1 MQCTLPIE
9 MIQPR
14 QIFADTLKPLLQ
26 MLRIFMCMGQCT
38 IILFDF
44 PQRTTQLPCRHSRE
58 NYICTGSERND
69 VLRRTD

>member
-1 MQCTLPIE
+1 MWCPLHIK
-9 MIQPR
+9 MIQLR
-14 QIFADTLKPLLQ
+14 QIFADTLKSLLQ
-26 MLRIFMCMGQCT
+26 MLQIFVCLGQCT

-58 NYICTGSERND
+58 NYVCTVSERND